1 LKIAISTLVGYFN
14 YGNRLQNYALQ
25 EVLKNLGND
34 VVTIKDYTDIQQ
46 HRSLRERIV
55 TSVKNGNFV
64 KKLFSKMDINA
75 KKKNKKMD
83 LEREQVFKKFTNEH
97 IKESDFFIDQDT
109 KDFSFDDEFDC
120 YVIGS
125 DQVWNY
131 SFPTFSEL
139 NFVSYSSKPK
149 ISYAASFG
157 VSEIPN
163 SYRNL
168 YQKGLNELSYISVRE
183 DAGKDIVKSIIH
195 KDVDVVL
202 DPTLLLGKDKW
213 DKLIKDSEV
222 YKKKYILTYF
232 LEEMNED
239 DEKYI
244 YEFAK
249 SKKLEIKRLYY
260 RKDIDNWSAGPKEF
274 VNLISQCEMLFTD
287 SFHGSVFAIIFEKQF
302 EVFSR
307 NGYGPSMN
315 SRIDTLLND
324 FNISD
329 RWHSSNSEE
338 EKIDYHE
345 VKMILQNKREKSFNY
360 LKEALN
366 SVERN
371 IK

>member
-25 EVLKNLGND
+25 EVLKDLGNN
-34 VVTIKDYTDIQQ
+34 VVTIRDYTDIQQ
-46 HRSLRERIV
+46 HRSLKERII
-55 TSVKNGNFV
+55 TSLRDRSFA
-64 KKLFSKMDINA
+64 KKLFSKMNFNE
-75 KKKNKKMD
+75 KQKNKKMD
-83 LEREQVFKKFTNEH
+83 SERECVFRKFTDEYINE
-97 IKESDFFIDQDT
+97 SGFFIDQGT

-139 NFVSYSSKPK
+139 NFVSYSNKPK

-157 VSEIPN
+157 VDAIPD
-163 SYRNL
+163 SYKSL
-168 YQKGLNELSYISVRE
+168 YRKGLDKLSYISVRE
-183 DAGKDIVKSIIH
+183 YAGKDIVKSIIH

-202 DPTLLLGKDKW
+202 DPTLLLSKSKW
-213 DKLIKDSEV
+213 EKLIKNSVV
-222 YKKKYILTYF
+222 YKKRYILTYF
-232 LEEMNED
+232 LEEVSED
-239 DEKYI
+239 DKKYI
-244 YEFAK
+244 YGFAK
-249 SKKLEIKRLYY
+249 SKNLEVKRLYC
-260 RKDIDNWSAGPKEF
+260 RRDTDNWSAGPKEF

-315 SRIDTLLND
+315 SRIETLLND

-329 RWHSSNSEE
+329 RWHSSNNKEK
-338 EKIDYHE
+338 KIDYSE
-345 VKMILQNKREKSFNY
+345 VKKILQNKREKSFNY
-360 LKEALN
+360 LNEALN
-366 SVERN
+366 SVEGN